1 MTRAAL
7 QRQTPSAATPASG
20 SWLVQRACSCAKGA
34 TRSADGG
41 KDEDRIAPKVNLQT
55 KLMVGAPDDPLEREA
70 DRVAEQVTA
79 AKGQLTH
86 AATPAIQAYRPAP
99 SSVADAASDAAP
111 ASVDRALGSPAS
123 PLDTGLRQDMEHRF
137 GHAFA
142 NVRVHAG
149 SEAAQSAQELGAH
162 AYTVGRDIVFG
173 AGRYAPNTGTGL
185 RLLAHELTHVV
196 QQGGG
201 TRHAS
206 QGGGGVVQ
214 RDLATP
220 RPATPPA
227 AQAELTAAQI
237 ASAIRFN
244 RARYDAASTRL
255 IQDLVGTKPTGTWV
269 DADIKLIGLMQEQY
283 GYTKNGLVGAEFFR
297 FLDREVRAE
306 RLSTR
311 GNANCLLA
319 FRVITAPQVV
329 GPVVAG
335 RRSITETFQVRA
347 QFSNTCGC
355 ADYEYRQFIRGHW
368 RRERGGVVTD
378 LGPTFNTLPGG
389 AGLPAAF
396 IEDGNTGSAALNY
409 GHRAQTAERINRYL
423 DASGA
428 VDQVAG
434 CTYESEDTPGGADR
448 VQPGDVFDVDV
459 NFRGEIQRNGRAVRT
474 LHWTA
479 IRGRFPVP

>member
-34 TRSADGG
+34 TRSGDGD
-41 KDEDRIAPKVNLQT
+41 KDDDRIAPKAKLQT
-55 KLMVGAPDDPLEREA
+55 KLMVGAPDDPFEREA

-86 AATPAIQAYRPAP
+86 AATPTIQAYRPAM
-99 SSVADAASDAAP
+99 STAADAVSDAAP
-111 ASVDRALGSPAS
+111 ASVEWALGSAAS
-123 PLDTGLRQDMEHRF
+123 PLDTGLRQDMEQRF

-149 SEAAQSAQELGAH
+149 SEAAQSAHELGAH

-173 AGRYAPNTGTGL
+173 AGRYAPSTGAGR

-201 TRHAS
+201 THHGTQPS
-206 QGGGGVVQ
+206 VVQ

-220 RPATPPA
+220 PPA
-227 AQAELTAAQI
+227 KPQAAQTDLTAAQI

-269 DADIKLIGLMQEQY
+269 DADIELIGVMQEQY

-319 FRVITAPQVV
+319 FRVIKQPQVV
-329 GPVVAG
+329 GPVAAG

-368 RRERGGVVTD
+368 RRERAGVVTD

-396 IEDGNTGSAALNY
+396 IEDGNTSSAALNY
-409 GHRAQTAERINRYL
+409 GHRAQPAEAINRYL

-428 VDQVAG
+428 VDQAGG
-434 CTYESEDTPGGADR
+434 CTYESEDTPGGADG
-448 VQPGDVFDVDV
+448 VQPGDVFDIDV
-459 NFRGEIQRNGRAVRT
+459 NFRGEVQRNGRAVRT